1 MVETPKAASK
11 RKKFYAPSK
20 RRKPGKHFDR
30 RPGILSG
37 GRRDKDQNPH
47 LLGRWNAHNGSRVGF
62 APSRRQPISSNDR
75 SVEVAQT
82 WKEAACDLSTGK
94 LKPKETTVS

>member
-30 RPGILSG
+30 RPELLRR
-37 GRRDKDQNPH
+37 GRGRPDQNPH
-47 LLGRWNAHNGSRVGF
+47 LLGRWNAHNGSWSCRD
-62 APSRRQPISSNDR
+62 ASRRQPISSNDR